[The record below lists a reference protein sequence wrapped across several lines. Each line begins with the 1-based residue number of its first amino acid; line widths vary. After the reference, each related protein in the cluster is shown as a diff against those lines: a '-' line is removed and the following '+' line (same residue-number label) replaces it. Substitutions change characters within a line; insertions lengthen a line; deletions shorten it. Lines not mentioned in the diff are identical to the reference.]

1 MEAQSLVEPG
11 LKVRVRGMLQQ
22 CRAYKDGLISVAI
35 NIVLLITFIA
45 VCWAT
50 LSYKARNRI
59 PKKSEH
65 ETECAKRDFVL
76 QAIGQG
82 RPPITKTGPI
92 TGMQGFTSDVRF
104 SST

>member
-1 MEAQSLVEPG
+1 MEARSLVEPN
-11 LKVRVRGMLQQ
+11 LKVHVRSMLQQ
-22 CRAYKDGLISVAI
+22 CRAYKDGLISVGI
-35 NIVLLITFIA
+35 NIALLLIFIA

-65 ETECAKRDFVL
+65 EMECAKRDFVL

-82 RPPITKTGPI
+82 RPPITKNGPI
-92 TGMQGFTSDVRF
+92 TGMPGFTSDVRF
-104 SST
+104 SSA

>member
-11 LKVRVRGMLQQ
+11 LKVHVRGMLQK
-22 CRAYKDGLISVAI
+22 CRAYKDGLISVGV
-35 NIVLLITFIA
+35 NVMLLVAFVA

-65 ETECAKRDFVL
+65 ENECAKRDFVL

-82 RPPITKTGPI
+82 RPPITKMGPI
-92 TGMQGFTSDVRF
+92 SGMPGFTSDVRF